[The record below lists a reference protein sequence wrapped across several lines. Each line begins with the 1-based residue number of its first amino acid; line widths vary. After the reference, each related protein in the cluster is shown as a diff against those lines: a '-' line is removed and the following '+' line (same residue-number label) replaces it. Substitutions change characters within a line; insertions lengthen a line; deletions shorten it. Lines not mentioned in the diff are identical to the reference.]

1 MDKNNLII
9 IILVAICLILGTALV
24 DTGSRMDDVI
34 FEEFKGTGN
43 MEVFLD
49 RSLSERR
56 IFPAIDINK
65 SGTRKDELL
74 LSKKELDT
82 VNSIRKKLS
91 SLTTADMTERLLNLM
106 IRTENND
113 QFIDLLN
120 QTLK

>member
-1 MDKNNLII
+1 
-9 IILVAICLILGTALV
+9 
-24 DTGSRMDDVI
+24 MDDVI